1 MNDRYDKIPCPSG
14 YVFMKYIG
22 YGISAVLCILLLVTG
37 CGRKYDYTIHKPPV
51 RYRQPDRFALS
62 KLLSRQLGKPYVWAE
77 EGPDAFDC
85 SGLVYYCYAS
95 MNMQGVPRVAREQ
108 ARVGEKV
115 SIRDLKYGDLIFFDT
130 TPRKTGQITHV
141 GIYIGDGKF
150 EHAANEKEGVKITS
164 LSKPYYRNRVRICRR
179 WLPEEPP
186 AGPAAFKPL
195 KPIRIASTGEECK
208 RCYSVPQKVT
218 ASSGD
223 WYIQVGAFVGTPDS
237 KWLAHIK
244 ALGYDY
250 RSIPED
256 GMKKLLVG
264 PFRTRE
270 DAMDV
275 LPNARHE
282 FNPGA
287 FIKKVTSNRQ

>member
-1 MNDRYDKIPCPSG
+1 
-14 YVFMKYIG
+14 MKK
-22 YGISAVLCILLLVTG
+22 YGLLLLSLFLLFVGG
-37 CGRKYDYTIHKPPV
+37 CGRKYDYTIHKPKVQYEKPS
-51 RYRQPDRFALS
+51 RKALS
-62 KLLSRQLGKPYVWAE
+62 GILGKQLGKPYVWAE

-95 MNMQGVPRVAREQ
+95 MNMQEIPRVARRQ
-108 ARVGEKV
+108 AKVGEKV
-115 SIRDLKYGDLIFFDT
+115 SVNDLKYGDLIFFDT

-164 LSKPYYRNRVRICRR
+164 LSKPYYRSRVRICRR

-195 KPIRIASTGEECK
+195 KPIKIASSGEECK
-208 RCYSVPQKVT
+208 QCYSVPQKVT
-218 ASSGD
+218 AGSGD
-223 WYIQVGAFVGTPDS
+223 WYIQVGAFRGTPDP
-237 KWLAHIK
+237 KWLAHIT

-250 RSIPED
+250 RSIPEE

-264 PFRTRE
+264 PFRSRE
-270 DAMDV
+270 DALQV
-275 LPNARHE
+275 LPNAQHE

-287 FIKKVTSNRQ
+287 FIKKVGSGK

>member
-1 MNDRYDKIPCPSG
+1 
-14 YVFMKYIG
+14 MKK
-22 YGISAVLCILLLVTG
+22 YGAALFSLILLLWISG
-37 CGRKYDYTIHKPPV
+37 CGPKYDYSIHKPPV
-51 RYRQPDRFALS
+51 RYQKPNRKALAV
-62 KLLSRQLGKPYVWAE
+62 LLDKQLGKPYVWAE

-95 MNMQGVPRVAREQ
+95 MNMQGIPRVARKQ
-108 ARVGEKV
+108 AKVGEQV
-115 SIRDLKYGDLIFFDT
+115 SVKDLKYGDLIFFDT

-141 GIYIGDGKF
+141 GIYVGDGKF
-150 EHAANEKEGVKITS
+150 EHAANEKEGVKISS
-164 LSKPYYRNRVRICRR
+164 LSKPYYRDRIRICRR

-195 KPIRIASTGEECK
+195 KPIRIASGGNECK
-208 RCYSVPQKVT
+208 KCYSLPQKVT

-223 WYIQVGAFVGTPDS
+223 WYIQVGAFRGTPDPN
-237 KWLAHIK
+237 WLAHIK

-250 RSIPED
+250 RSIPEE

-264 PFRTRE
+264 PFRSRE
-270 DAMDV
+270 EALEV
-275 LPNARHE
+275 LPNAKHE

-287 FIKKVTSNRQ
+287 FIRKVTGDK